1 MKNIFRPWVALP
13 NKATNPHWHIS
24 VTSVFLLN
32 PKWNQKRVAL
42 PNKSRNFLLIY
53 IKYININI
61 NIKRDR
67 KKEERERNET
77 RLLRPC
83 KATAEAARKEAKQEY
98 YQWKPHGRFPML
110 SMALGWVQKKTY
122 KWKKNP
128 KDKKK

>member
-13 NKATNPHWHIS
+13 NKAINPHWHIS

-83 KATAEAARKEAKQEY
+83 KATAEAARKEAKQKY
-98 YQWKPHGRFPML
+98 YQWKPHGKVSHAKHGLRVSSEENLQM
-110 SMALGWVQKKTY
+110 KEK
-122 KWKKNP
+122 P
-128 KDKKK
+128 KG